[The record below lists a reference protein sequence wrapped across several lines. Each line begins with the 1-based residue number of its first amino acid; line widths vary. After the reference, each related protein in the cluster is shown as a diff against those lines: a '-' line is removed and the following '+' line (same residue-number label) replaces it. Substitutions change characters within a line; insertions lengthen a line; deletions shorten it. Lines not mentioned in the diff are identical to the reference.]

1 MPIPFI
7 LLELYDMIMDLGI
20 VTCCTHQDG
29 HYMSAF
35 FLCYYALT
43 DSVSLMVNYMVLQEE
58 AKEESDDDMGF
69 SLFD

>member
-1 MPIPFI
+1 
-7 LLELYDMIMDLGI
+7 MDLGI

-35 FLCYYALT
+35 SLCYYALT
-43 DSVSLMVNYMVLQEE
+43 DSVSLMVNYMVLQVEE
-58 AKEESDDDMGF
+58 KEESDDDMGF

>member
-1 MPIPFI
+1 V
-7 LLELYDMIMDLGI
+7 IMGLRI

-35 FLCYYALT
+35 FWCYYGLT
-43 DSVSLMVNYMVLQEE
+43 DLVCLMVNYMFLQEE
-58 AKEESDDDMGF
+58 AKEESDEDMGF

>member
-1 MPIPFI
+1 
-7 LLELYDMIMDLGI
+7 LL
-20 VTCCTHQDG
+20 TNQDG

-35 FLCYYALT
+35 FLCYYAIT